1 MPMVV
6 PGDRP
11 KLIAMTPVSKPS
23 LAAAVV
29 GGLLAVFAVDMPYNL
44 GLVTA
49 SIGGVIA
56 GLVTESVRKRPL
68 ADAMIDDV
76 ERETP

>member
-1 MPMVV
+1 MP
-6 PGDRP
+6 GLR
-11 KLIAMTPVSKPS
+11 S
-23 LAAAVV
+23 AATLGAATV
-29 GGLLAVFAVDMPYNL
+29 GGLLAAIAVDMPYNL

-56 GLVTESVRKRPL
+56 GLLIESVRKRPL
-68 ADAMIDDV
+68 SGASTPDV